1 MVLFSKLYL
10 YKSERESGE
19 LSGSVGTLLRLYLDG
34 YLLIIVY
41 IFVTSLCFLEFECK
55 SKY

>member
-1 MVLFSKLYL
+1 MALFSKLYL

-34 YLLIIVY
+34 CLSIIVS
-41 IFVTSLCFLEFECK
+41 IRDFLCSLEIEFKCK
-55 SKY
+55 Y

>member
-1 MVLFSKLYL
+1 MALFSKLYL

-41 IFVTSLCFLEFECK
+41 IRDFLMFLRIRV
-55 SKY
+55 

>member
-1 MVLFSKLYL
+1 MALFSKLYL
-10 YKSERESGE
+10 YKSELGE